1 MSSKPYYAHLDLLKG
16 VAIVLVICGH
26 IFVFG
31 NNHQGGHENIVL
43 WRVLESVHMPLF
55 MMLSGYLAT
64 SIRPIN
70 LVDFVKTKATRLLL
84 PLVFLPSLYFIC
96 FDQNI
101 KLILSQ
107 TKKGGYWF
115 TFVLFGIMIIFY
127 LLKWFNSKI
136 NKRKLLYIEVGL
148 GACSIL
154 IVLLLD
160 GVLHGIKD
168 AFFERILSFNQ
179 VNWLYKYF
187 MLGYFVHRI
196 PKLEAT
202 LRHDYILSTLV
213 FSFIILMALPYQGVT
228 WGNDWSFY
236 HGLIG
241 IDLEALQTLSGVLAL
256 YSFGLCVYNLGI
268 DNRGTRLLIHLGR
281 ESLPIYLT
289 HYFFLPVLPMMTPFL
304 LQLPSKAAAFSW
316 ELLFAFLGAMWVL
329 LLTLGT
335 IRLVKLS
342 PTLTMLL
349 YGEKRRNLPKEHT

>member
-70 LVDFVKTKATRLLL
+70 LIDFVKTKTTRLLL

-127 LLKWFNSKI
+127 LFKWFNNKI
-136 NKRKLLYIEVGL
+136 NKRNLLYIEVGL

-196 PKLEAT
+196 PKLETA

-213 FSFIILMALPYQGVT
+213 FSFI
-228 WGNDWSFY
+228 
-236 HGLIG
+236 
-241 IDLEALQTLSGVLAL
+241 LS
-256 YSFGLCVYNLGI
+256 
-268 DNRGTRLLIHLGR
+268 
-281 ESLPIYLT
+281 
-289 HYFFLPVLPMMTPFL
+289 
-304 LQLPSKAAAFSW
+304 
-316 ELLFAFLGAMWVL
+316 
-329 LLTLGT
+329 
-335 IRLVKLS
+335 
-342 PTLTMLL
+342 
-349 YGEKRRNLPKEHT
+349 